1 MERKLI
7 VNKDMQLIVQEL
19 SNEDVGAAL
28 RGWLFDAPTEGMQRA
43 LCNMF
48 KSKEKFEKKLPPSP
62 TMWLYKEVQPIFESP
77 FGDGRLHR
85 MCIDYHTLHKSE
97 IKPEVYKEFLSY
109 WTAQVQ
115 NGLKSG
121 KERWTCEKTFSL
133 GNRLA
138 TWVKNNKN
146 WGAKEKEDY
155 LQKTANDLNKLF
167 K

>member
-1 MERKLI
+1 MDRKLI
-7 VNKDMQLIVQEL
+7 LNKDIQLIVQEL
-19 SNEDVGAAL
+19 SDEAVGAAL
-28 RGWLFDAPTEGMQRA
+28 RGFLFDSPTEGMQRA

-48 KSKEKFEKKLPPSP
+48 KSKEKFEKKIMPTPSN
-62 TMWLYKEVQPIFESP
+62 WIYKEVNPMFSSP

-85 MCIDYHTLHKSE
+85 LCIEHHNLNKSE
-97 IKPEVYKEFLSY
+97 IKPETYREFLSY
-109 WTAQVQ
+109 WTAPVQ

-133 GNRLA
+133 GNRIA
-138 TWVKNNKN
+138 TWVKNNKA

-167 K
+167 N